1 VVQEVSPTFSQSDGG
16 PRALGRSWLA
26 ALVSMVVC
34 GLMFEVFY
42 NACNWYTSLR
52 SDVGTWC
59 YDWEF
64 KIPFI
69 PAMIVPYWTLNLFFI
84 GSFFVCSTLVEL
96 KVLRTRIGLAILIA
110 CSSFLLFPLTLA
122 FPRPEVDGVYGLLFK
137 ALRSFDKPY
146 NLSPSLH
153 VALRT
158 LVWPVYVPRTSG
170 VFNLLLRVW
179 FLLIGISTIFTY
191 QHQVIDV
198 ATGWLLAIVC
208 LHLVA
213 QPNPEVDTTIRVR
226 NGRVGIYYALGGA
239 SLLVVG
245 SLGWPWGVILIWPAM
260 AALVMALGYFAF
272 GAVIYRKLNGRLAFS
287 SRVLLAPIIAGQ
299 WLSIKYYRRQCRDWD
314 KVVPGL
320 WIGRR
325 LNNREARSAVAQ
337 GVTGVLDLTA
347 EFSEAESFMAQ
358 RYLNIPVLD
367 LTAPTQKQL
376 QRAIKFVEGEVQNGL
391 VYVHCKIGYSRSA
404 AVVGAY
410 LLHTGRAA
418 TVDEA
423 IALLR
428 AVRPSIVV
436 RPEARRALAD
446 FLAASGTSSGG
457 AISPPGAVAQVS

>member
-1 VVQEVSPTFSQSDGG
+1 VIQEVSPTLSQSDSA
-16 PRALGRSWLA
+16 PPAPGRPWLA
-26 ALVSMVVC
+26 ALASMIVC

-42 NACNWYTSLR
+42 NACNWYTSQR

-64 KIPFI
+64 RIPFV
-69 PAMIVPYWTLNLFFI
+69 PAMIVPYWTLNLFFM
-84 GSFFVCSTLVEL
+84 GSFFVCATLAEL

-110 CSSFLLFPLTLA
+110 CSCFLLFPLKLA
-122 FPRPEVDGVYGLLFK
+122 FPRPEVDGFFGLLFE

-158 LVWPVYVPRTSG
+158 LVWPVFVPRTSG
-170 VFNLLLRVW
+170 AFNLLLRVW
-179 FLLIGISTIFTY
+179 FVLIGVSTIFTY

-198 ATGWLLAIVC
+198 ATGWLLAIGC

-213 QPNPEVDTTIRVR
+213 QPNPEADTSLGIR
-226 NGRVGIYYALGGA
+226 NGRVGMYYALGGA
-239 SLLVVG
+239 SLLVVA
-245 SLGWPWGVILIWPAM
+245 SLGWPWGVILIWPAT
-260 AALVMALGYFAF
+260 AALVLALGYFAF
-272 GAVIYRKLNGRLAFS
+272 GAVVYRKLNGRLAFS

-299 WLSIKYYRRQCRDWD
+299 WLSLQYYRRQCHDWD
-314 KVVPGL
+314 EVVPGL

-325 LNNREARSAVAQ
+325 LNDREARGAVAR

-347 EFSEAESFMAQ
+347 EFSEPESFKA
-358 RYLNIPVLD
+358 RHYLNIPVLD
-367 LTAPTQKQL
+367 LTAPTQQQL
-376 QRAIKFVEGEVQNGL
+376 HRAIQFIQGEVPHGV

-428 AVRPSIVV
+428 AVRPRIVV
-436 RPEARRALAD
+436 RPEARQAIAD
-446 FLAASGTSSGG
+446 FRAASSGG
-457 AISPPGAVAQVS
+457 ATLPPGAVAQVS